1 MARPRKNDEANETVF
16 EAKPIEASSSVET
29 NVHSAPTVKL
39 ERNSPSMSGVSYRF
53 PRIIGGVCESCGI
66 IDRNLASELQYTKC
80 KHYKDLYDTQ
90 GQFRCSYCDE
100 TVDPVAVV
108 KAHTL
113 NVATHPDDPSRLV
126 LWCGS
131 YKCLQKHEKRFK
143 RGGN

>member
-1 MARPRKNDEANETVF
+1 MARPKKNEETETVF
-16 EAKPIEASSSVET
+16 EAKPIEAAIEAHET
-29 NVHSAPTVKL
+29 HVHAPTIKL

-53 PRIIGGVCESCGI
+53 PRIIGGVCEACGV
-66 IDRNLASELQYTKC
+66 IDRNIPSELQYTKC
-80 KHYKDLYDTQ
+80 KHYKDLYESQ

-108 KAHTL
+108 KSHTL
-113 NVATHPDDPSRLV
+113 NVATHPDDSSRLV